1 MGGAVFPPCYL
12 TWGQTMVEVMKI
24 MATSFKRLHASTATL
39 SVPNPAAGHRRPTPQ
54 PETLEYSQTSL
65 DLVRSLLLC
74 PGTLYAQSSVCALPE
89 SVSPVLCKF
98 WQLYSVLMATSSKR
112 AYAIP
117 RSAATRAPAP
127 AALHCW
133 FRRHPNT
140 VLSQSLW
147 ALWVMVHTRYVWAPW
162 ASLAGMGFDSKRGF
176 APPTVLLGLPL
187 CPWTWDI
194 SSKSLQQDIR
204 GWYTMYLTG
213 LKLSPAFLRQ
223 TLPPSA
229 CGILDNHF

>member
-1 MGGAVFPPCYL
+1 MAAITICSDSLVLYNFWWLCGGVNGDLPQDGLCHTQHCFTQSPLPLKQATADLYL
-12 TWGQTMVEVMKI
+12 
-24 MATSFKRLHASTATL
+24 R
-39 SVPNPAAGHRRPTPQ
+39 
-54 PETLEYSQTSL
+54 
-65 DLVRSLLLC
+65 
-74 PGTLYAQSSVCALPE
+74 
-89 SVSPVLCKF
+89 
-98 WQLYSVLMATSSKR
+98 
-112 AYAIP
+112 
-117 RSAATRAPAP
+117 
-127 AALHCW
+127 
-133 FRRHPNT
+133 RRHSNT

-147 ALWVMVHTRYVWAPW
+147 GLWVLMRTRFVWALWV
-162 ASLAGMGFDSKRGF
+162 SLAGMGFDSKQDF
-176 APPTVLLGLPL
+176 THPSVLLGLLL